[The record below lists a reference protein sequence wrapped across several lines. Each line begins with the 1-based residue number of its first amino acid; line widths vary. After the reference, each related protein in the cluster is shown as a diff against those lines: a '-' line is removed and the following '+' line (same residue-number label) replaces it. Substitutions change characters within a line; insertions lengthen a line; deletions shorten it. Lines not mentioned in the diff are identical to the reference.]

1 MFNEEITR
9 EEKRITTVFLVLDIL
24 HIIVNIVVLVALSCF
39 AIDLIVNRQMMA
51 HGTLV
56 SICVGLFLY
65 KFIKMLCTPEK
76 SMFTYLIKQPR
87 KEKH

>member
-9 EEKRITTVFLVLDIL
+9 EEKRITTVFLILDIL
-24 HIIVNIVVLVALSCF
+24 HIIVNIVVLIALSCF
-39 AIDLIVNRQMMA
+39 AIDLIIHQQMMT
-51 HGTLV
+51 HGVLV
-56 SICVGLFLY
+56 CICVEIFLY

-87 KEKH
+87 KEKS